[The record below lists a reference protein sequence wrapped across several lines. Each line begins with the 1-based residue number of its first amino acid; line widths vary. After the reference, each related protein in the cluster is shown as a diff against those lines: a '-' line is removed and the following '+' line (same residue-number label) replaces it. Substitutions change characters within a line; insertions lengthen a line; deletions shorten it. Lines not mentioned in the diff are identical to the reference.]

1 MLHLPILYCVL
12 WNFKTFFSTGHCFP
26 DGRKNSTHLEDL
38 EIHFE
43 NPANPRSFTLNSPK
57 FYVPESE
64 NDILPNLGYSLKN
77 DIMIIKLET
86 KVNDIDPVGLPSY
99 SAEDFYFIENKK
111 IVFVTLRNEDK
122 QKTSTYRHE
131 KCTEFHVRTGYW
143 CYWRPV
149 KSAWDKLSPKDH
161 AYLSQLQFV
170 TSPKEKQPLIY
181 KEFCTTEYQAF
192 SVSVTFWL
200 FNHFCT
206 MIQGVPTNSRQLAK
220 N

>member
-1 MLHLPILYCVL
+1 M
-12 WNFKTFFSTGHCFP
+12 
-26 DGRKNSTHLEDL
+26 THLNDIEV
-38 EIHFE
+38 HFK
-43 NPANPRSFTLNSPK
+43 NDAVNPRSFTLKTPK

-64 NDILPNLGYSLKN
+64 NDILPNLGYTLKN

-99 SAEDFYFIENKK
+99 STEDFYFIENEKV
-111 IVFVTLRNEDK
+111 VFVTLRNEDK
-122 QKTSTYRHE
+122 QRTSTYRHE

-200 FNHFCT
+200 FDHFCM